1 MGQLLNQREIAEF
14 FGYSAKSVSLWQR
27 EGMPVAL
34 ETAPGLENQYDSEA
48 VHRWI
53 IARKVAEVAGDADKS
68 RLNRLQGDKIE
79 LEIAEKRRELIP
91 ASEIEPAWVGMILA
105 AREALLSVPDRIA
118 PLLAHLDG
126 VDAMRDLLSE
136 QIEDALLK
144 LAATDGERITDPTGG
159 ARAQP
164 LVAASADVAGG
175 MG

>member
-1 MGQLLNQREIAEF
+1 MGRIVNQRELAEILDV
-14 FGYSAKSVSLWQR
+14 SAKSVSLWQR
-27 EGMPVAL
+27 EGLPIAL
-34 ETAPGLENQYDSEA
+34 ETDNGVENQYDTGA
-48 VHRWI
+48 VIRWYV
-53 IARKVAEVAGDADKS
+53 AREVTKGANETEKD

-105 AREALLSVPDRIA
+105 AREALLSIPDRIA

-144 LAATDGERITDPTGG
+144 LAATDGERITDPAGS

-164 LVAASADVAGG
+164 LVAASSDVTGG
-175 MG
+175 VG

>member
-1 MGQLLNQREIAEF
+1 MGRIVNQRELAETMDV
-14 FGYSAKSVSLWQR
+14 SAKSISLWQR
-27 EGMPVAL
+27 EGLPIAL
-34 ETAPGLENQYDSEA
+34 ETENGVENQYDTGAVIRWYVAREKAKGASETE
-48 VHRWI
+48 
-53 IARKVAEVAGDADKS
+53 KD

-105 AREALLSVPDRIA
+105 AREALLSIPDRIA

-144 LAATDGERITDPTGG
+144 LAATDGERITDPADS

-164 LVAASADVAGG
+164 LVAASSDVTGG
-175 MG
+175 VG

>member
-1 MGQLLNQREIAEF
+1 MGRIVNQREMAEILDV
-14 FGYSAKSVSLWQR
+14 SAKSVSLWQR
-27 EGMPVAL
+27 DGLPIAL
-34 ETAPGLENQYDSEA
+34 ETENGVENQYDTGA
-48 VHRWI
+48 VIRWYV
-53 IARKVAEVAGDADKS
+53 AREVAKGANETEKD

-91 ASEIEPAWVGMILA
+91 ASEIEPAWAGMILA
-105 AREALLSVPDRIA
+105 AREALLSIPDRIA